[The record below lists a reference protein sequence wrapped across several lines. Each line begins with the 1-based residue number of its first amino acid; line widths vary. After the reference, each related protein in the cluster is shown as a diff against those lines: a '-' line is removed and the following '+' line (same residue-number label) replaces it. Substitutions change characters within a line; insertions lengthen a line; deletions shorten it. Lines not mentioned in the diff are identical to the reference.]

1 ASGMAHKSSTPKSN
15 HSGIDGRIASSR
27 PERNSA
33 IWMASCP
40 CKATDPTTICQFPRI
55 DTSASPLF
63 PAPETF
69 PCPSASPQ
77 ECLGIILGAPGSSPA
92 PEATL
97 ERGAPS
103 KGSYTT
109 GLEEMHQDASHGRW
123 NIGRTQAVP
132 RRPATIALPKVVSPG
147 YPLL

>member
-1 ASGMAHKSSTPKSN
+1 AEALAGY
-15 HSGIDGRIASSR
+15 GRIAYN
-27 PERNSA
+27 PLL
-33 IWMASCP
+33 P
-40 CKATDPTTICQFPRI
+40 FT
-55 DTSASPLF
+55 TSAYPRKQGRVQSGV
-63 PAPETF
+63 
-69 PCPSASPQ
+69 PSASPQ
-77 ECLGIILGAPGSSPA
+77 ECLGILLGAPGSSPA
-92 PEATL
+92 PEAAL

-109 GLEEMHQDASHGRW
+109 GLEEVHQDASHGRW